1 MLSAA
6 QLTAMRTQ
14 HEATFDQTA
23 TKYRRSVANSAG
35 GAGETYSVSGSTFAC
50 HIREEGTPHE
60 VTTDGAMRAHTFFIV
75 WAPHGTDL
83 QESDKL
89 VIGGYTYQITGL
101 DEGKSYPLNV
111 QARCVRVEGI

>member
-23 TKYRRSVANSAG
+23 TKYRRTVTNGAG
-35 GAGETYSVSGSTFAC
+35 GPTETYNSSGTFSC

-111 QARCVRVEGI
+111 QARCVRVEGL